1 MSGSSA
7 LQRIQAHFEEGARL
21 RQQTAKECADAI
33 TRAATAIAAAFRSG
47 GKLLLC
53 GNGGSAA
60 DSQHIAAEFVSIL
73 DPKKPRGALPAIALT
88 TDTSFLTANANDFGF
103 VNVFARQVE
112 GLGKPGDV
120 LLAITTSGNSENV
133 LAALKQARGA
143 KLKTIVLT
151 GRSGGSAAS
160 LADIA
165 IKVPADSTQL
175 IQEVH
180 IAIGHLICELVE
192 REVSGER

>member
-1 MSGSSA
+1 MSGNNS
-7 LQRIQAHFEEGARL
+7 LQRIQAHFEDGARL
-21 RQQTAKECADAI
+21 RQQTARECGEAI
-33 TRAATAIAAAFRSG
+33 ARAATTIAASFRAG

-73 DPKKPRGALPAIALT
+73 DPRKPRGAMPAIALT

-112 GLGKPGDV
+112 GLGRAGDV

-133 LAALKQARGA
+133 VAALKQARSAG
-143 KLKTIVLT
+143 LK
-151 GRSGGSAAS
+151 
-160 LADIA
+160 
-165 IKVPADSTQL
+165 
-175 IQEVH
+175 
-180 IAIGHLICELVE
+180 
-192 REVSGER
+192 